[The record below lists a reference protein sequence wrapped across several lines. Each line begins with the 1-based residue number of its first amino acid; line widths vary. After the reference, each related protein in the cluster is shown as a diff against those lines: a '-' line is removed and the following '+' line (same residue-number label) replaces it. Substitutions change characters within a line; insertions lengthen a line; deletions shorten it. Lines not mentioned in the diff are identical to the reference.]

1 MGYESKM
8 HIMRRVEYELPNG
21 ETRVWG
27 DPFAEFD
34 LCKMGYEG
42 VTGYEFYGSTFRS
55 IFDTDIDFDLY
66 VNDEATREDC
76 YDATCQYTDI
86 DTVIDWLEL
95 SEVVKE
101 WWRADVFLR
110 FLKTLKE
117 AGHDDLIVVHYG
129 Y

>member
-1 MGYESKM
+1 MGYESRLY
-8 HIMRRVEYELPNG
+8 IMRRAEIVASNG
-21 ETRVWG
+21 DIRIWG

-34 LCKMGYEG
+34 LFKMGYEYNAG
-42 VTGYEFYGSTFRS
+42 KWFRE
-55 IFDTDIDFDLY
+55 IFETDIDFDLW
-66 VNDEATREDC
+66 VDGKHTREDC
-76 YDATCQYTDI
+76 YGDTCQYADI

-101 WWRADVFLR
+101 YWRAEILLR